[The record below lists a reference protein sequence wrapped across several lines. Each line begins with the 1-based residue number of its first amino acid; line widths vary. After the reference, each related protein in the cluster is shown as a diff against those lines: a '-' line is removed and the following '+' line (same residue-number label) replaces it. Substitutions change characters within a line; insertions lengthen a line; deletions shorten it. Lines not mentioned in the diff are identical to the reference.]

1 MNSSGLQ
8 RIRERLGANP
18 ALFTIVATLAAF
30 GAYTAMYAFRKP
42 FAAATFS
49 GQRIGNFDLKVLLV
63 VGQLIGYTLSK
74 FIGIKVVSEAGP
86 GRRITL
92 IASMI
97 GIAFASLIVF
107 PLVPPWA
114 KVICLFVN
122 GLPLGMVWGL
132 IFGFLEGRRVTEFL
146 GLGMSVSFIF
156 ASGWTKSAGSLAM
169 ARWHVPEAWMPAFTG
184 LMFIPLMVVCLVAL
198 ALLPPPSAADVKER
212 SVRAPM
218 NAAQRR
224 HFLLSNALPLALLI
238 LPYVFLTVYR
248 DLRDTFMADVLKELG
263 HKPDSA
269 FFAKV
274 ETVVG
279 LGVLAALA
287 GLWFIRD
294 HWRALGVYHVL
305 IAAGAML
312 VGAGTLAFGKGL
324 IGPAA
329 WMILTGLG
337 GYLGYVPFNSVL
349 FDRLLAATRQVGTA
363 SFLIQVADSLG
374 YLASASLYLQ
384 RTFLPSEP
392 NWTRLTQ
399 NGGFALALTV
409 PLLLLASWTFLHLR
423 RNDVTKTQVSVTRP

>member
-18 ALFTIVATLAAF
+18 ALFTVVATLAAF

-198 ALLPPPSAADVKER
+198 ALLPPPSAADVMER

-294 HWRALGVYHVL
+294 HWRALGVYHAL

-312 VGAGTLAFGKGL
+312 VGAGTLAFGKGM

-349 FDRLLAATRQVGTA
+349 FDRLLAATRQAGTA

-392 NWTRLTQ
+392 NWTRLTK

-423 RNDVTKTQVSVTRP
+423 RKNVTNAQVSVTRP

>member
-312 VGAGTLAFGKGL
+312 VGAGTLAFGKGM